1 MLRNITSPT
10 TLHNGQIAQSLRELR
25 LSFSILNFQFSI
37 IFVLLLAACDG
48 MKTELDI
55 TSIAFPPKLS
65 VTAILDGGEGSLSI
79 TFTEGRALAD
89 YSKPF
94 ISNREIIRDGEIRLY
109 ENGKLIWSKSGPF
122 DMSVWEY
129 SYWWEG
135 VEHQHQNG
143 YAHLEKGILTRAGSE
158 YRLEVDVEGYE
169 TAVSTAVMPDAP
181 TVSASVDTSEI
192 IQKEKIHNLSTLTNY
207 GWCCDEGG
215 QWPLTVQFTD
225 LNPDQRKYF
234 ALDIN
239 HIRDE
244 YRDGVLFDTL
254 EEVRAIGVAELS
266 KLQDNPEVETQGSVM
281 DTDPA
286 DLYYFMM
293 LLQSNLTFT
302 KGNNTLN
309 YYMGYV
315 WTFNDCSDNNPR
327 ANDPNYI
334 RVSEYHSL
342 SLRVKSITT
351 ETFKYYRSLV
361 LQSTGVGFFT
371 EPVTVVG
378 NIEKAYGCF
387 SIINSVSIP
396 LVELE
401 SCYYRNK
408 EGGTGIE

>member
-1 MLRNITSPT
+1 MK
-10 TLHNGQIAQSLRELR
+10 AKF
-25 LSFSILNFQFSI
+25 FSILFLLFS
-37 IFVLLLAACDG
+37 ACDG
-48 MKTELDI
+48 MKTELDV

-79 TFTEGRALAD
+79 TFTEGRAIAD
-89 YSKPF
+89 YAQPF
-94 ISNREIIRDGEIRLY
+94 PSNRDIIRDGEIRLY
-109 ENGKLIWSKSGPF
+109 EDGKLIMSKQGPF
-122 DMSVWEY
+122 DMSVFDHYYYWE
-129 SYWWEG
+129 SG
-135 VEHQHQNG
+135 FRQPQNG
-143 YAHLEKGILTRAGSE
+143 YAHIEYGIVTRTGSE
-158 YRLEVDVEGYE
+158 YRLEVAVEGYE
-169 TAVSTAVMPDAP
+169 TAVSTAIMPDAP
-181 TVSASVDTSEI
+181 IVTASVDASVLI
-192 IQKEKIHNLSTLTNY
+192 KKENIHNLSTLTNY

-244 YRDGVLFDTL
+244 YHDGVLFETL

-266 KLQDNPEVETQGSVM
+266 KLQDNPDVETQGLLT

-286 DLYYFMM
+286 DLYFFMM

-302 KGNNTLN
+302 EGNNTLN
-309 YYMGYV
+309 YYTGYV

-327 ANDPNYI
+327 ANDSNYI
-334 RVSEYHSL
+334 RVSEYHTL

-351 ETFKYYRSLV
+351 ETFKYYRSLA

-378 NIEKAYGCF
+378 NIGKGYGCF
-387 SIINSVSIP
+387 SAINSVSIP
-396 LVELE
+396 LMELE
-401 SCYYRNK
+401 SCYYRN
-408 EGGTGIE
+408 EGFYGN